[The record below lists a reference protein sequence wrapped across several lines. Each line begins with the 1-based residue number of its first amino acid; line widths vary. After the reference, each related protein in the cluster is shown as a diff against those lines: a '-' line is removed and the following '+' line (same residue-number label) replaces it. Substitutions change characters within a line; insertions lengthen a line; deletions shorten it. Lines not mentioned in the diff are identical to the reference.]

1 LVDYQTE
8 LLLVVMVVEVVV
20 DYQTELLQVVM
31 VVEVVVERQ
40 QAHEEQY
47 DPIPLYGISVGS
59 NQKIGTFS
67 EVHMRERERIIFI
80 TKGFREL
87 VTIPKNIELA
97 SWVIKNPCQEFN

>member
-8 LLLVVMVVEVVV
+8 LLLVVMVLEVVV
-20 DYQTELLQVVM
+20 DYQTELLLAVM

-59 NQKIGTFS
+59 NQKINTFS
-67 EVHMRERERIIFI
+67 EVHVREDNLYNQ
-80 TKGFREL
+80 GL
-87 VTIPKNIELA
+87 
-97 SWVIKNPCQEFN
+97 